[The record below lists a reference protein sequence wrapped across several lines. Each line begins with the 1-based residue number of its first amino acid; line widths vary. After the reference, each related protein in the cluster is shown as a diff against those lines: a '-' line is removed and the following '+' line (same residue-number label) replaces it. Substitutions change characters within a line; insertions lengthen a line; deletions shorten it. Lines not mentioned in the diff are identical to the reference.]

1 MSASHTVLR
10 LVIRKEEGRKWR
22 DEIDLFDDSAELVSL
37 AFLAFAGW
45 SMYFG
50 IAYILGQVAAALI
63 WEVEIPHLLA
73 AMKNCP

>member
-1 MSASHTVLR
+1 M
-10 LVIRKEEGRKWR
+10 VIRKEEGRKWR